1 MSETTEDSSKE
12 KKDKRKP
19 VSFSDLKQLSKIFAY
34 LRPHRGL
41 WALGFFF
48 LIITMIT
55 SLLFPKL
62 LGGLMASSAENLRS
76 NMVQMMALLLV
87 QSVASFFRVVIFV
100 MVTERALAAIR
111 GDLYGHL
118 IHLPMSFFS
127 AKRVGELNSRVA
139 SDTSQI
145 GETLTTTLAEFL
157 RGMSM
162 VVGGI
167 IILAFTSIKLTLFIV
182 AVIPPL
188 IIVTIIFGRFIR
200 KYSKRVQDEVAAS
213 NTIVEETFAG
223 IQTVKAFANELW
235 ERSRYTE
242 KINAVVSLAVKGGY
256 YRGAFASFITFG
268 LFGAIALVIWFGA
281 GMVHEGQ
288 LAADKLNEFIL
299 YALFIGG
306 SIGGLANVYAQLQKA
321 IGATETIFGLMEEEA
336 EMEAGA
342 QGEAKAKAEVE
353 SIRFDGVNFSY
364 PSRPDLQV
372 LKNLSFELPKGRT
385 LGLVGRSGSGKST
398 VASLLMRFYEAGNS
412 TIFSGDAAIEDVDLA
427 SWRNSLAFVPQD
439 VLLFGGSIREN
450 IAYGNTEA
458 SEEQLI
464 EAAKQA
470 NAWEF
475 ISEFPEGL
483 ETTVGERGVQL
494 SGGQRQ
500 RIAIARALL
509 KDPELLILDEAT
521 SALDSES
528 EHLVQEALDRLMEG
542 RTSVVIAHRLST
554 IRNAHQILVLDH
566 GEVAERGTHDELI
579 ALGRTYAEL
588 VRLQDVGV
596 GNSTLADKA
605 AAPSSQAKGNA

>member
-1 MSETTEDSSKE
+1 MSERTTETNSKAD
-12 KKDKRKP
+12 KKRKP
-19 VSFSDLKQLSKIFAY
+19 LKMSDLRQLTKIFAY
-34 LRPHRGL
+34 VGPNKGL
-41 WALGFFF
+41 WALGFVF
-48 LIITMIT
+48 LLVTMVT

-62 LGGLMASSAENLRS
+62 LGGLMSSTPENLRD
-76 NMVQMMALLLV
+76 NMLLMMGLLLV

-111 GDLYGHL
+111 EDLYSRL

-157 RGMSM
+157 RGISM

-167 IILAFTSIKLTLFIV
+167 AILAFTSIKLTLFIV

-200 KYSKRVQDEVAAS
+200 KYAKKVQDEVAAS

-223 IQTVKAFANELW
+223 IQTVKAFANEAW
-235 ERSRYTE
+235 ERGRYA
-242 KINAVVSLAVKGGY
+242 KRVSAVVQLAIKGGY

-268 LFGAIALVIWFGA
+268 LFGAIALIIWFGA

-288 LAADKLNEFIL
+288 LAAEKLNEFIL

-306 SIGGLANVYAQLQKA
+306 SIGGLASVYAQLQKA
-321 IGATETIFGLMEEEA
+321 IGATETIFGLMDEHP
-336 EMEAGA
+336 EMDINTDAA
-342 QGEAKAKAEVE
+342 QKILVE
-353 SIRFDGVNFSY
+353 KIAFEDIQFSY
-364 PSRPDLQV
+364 PTRKDVEV
-372 LKNLSFELPKGRT
+372 LKSITFDLDPGKT
-385 LGLVGRSGSGKST
+385 LALVGRSGSGKST
-398 VASLLMRFYEAGNS
+398 IASLLMRFY
-412 TIFSGDAAIEDVDLA
+412 TIDQGGISVGGMPLNDIDLKA
-427 SWRNSLAFVPQD
+427 WRSSLAFVPQD
-439 VLLFGGSIREN
+439 VLLFGGTIREN
-450 IAYGNTEA
+450 IAYGDTEA
-458 SEEQLI
+458 LEEQI
-464 EAAKQA
+464 IDAAKGA

-475 ISEFPEGL
+475 IKDFPEGL

-509 KDPELLILDEAT
+509 KDPQLLILDEAT

-528 EHLVQEALDRLMEG
+528 EQLVQEALDRLMEG

-554 IRNAHQILVLDH
+554 IRGADQILVMDK
-566 GEVAERGTHDELI
+566 GQIVERGNHDRLI
-579 ALGRTYAEL
+579 DQGGIYSEL
-588 VRLQDVGV
+588 VKLQNV
-596 GNSTLADKA
+596 
-605 AAPSSQAKGNA
+605 AKGDQKLAENTEDSNEESKDVS

>member
-1 MSETTEDSSKE
+1 MSERTTETNSKAD
-12 KKDKRKP
+12 KKRKP
-19 VSFSDLKQLSKIFAY
+19 LKMSDLRQLTKIFAY
-34 LRPHRGL
+34 VGPNKGL
-41 WALGFFF
+41 WALGFVF
-48 LIITMIT
+48 LLVTMVT

-62 LGGLMASSAENLRS
+62 LGGLMSSTPENLRD
-76 NMVQMMALLLV
+76 NMLLMMGLLLV

-111 GDLYGHL
+111 EDLYSRL

-157 RGMSM
+157 RGISM

-167 IILAFTSIKLTLFIV
+167 AILAFTSIKLTLFIV

-200 KYSKRVQDEVAAS
+200 KYAKKVQDEVAAS

-223 IQTVKAFANELW
+223 IQTVKAFANEAW
-235 ERSRYTE
+235 ERSRYA
-242 KINAVVSLAVKGGY
+242 KRVGAVVQLAIKGGY

-268 LFGAIALVIWFGA
+268 LFGAIALIIWFGA

-288 LAADKLNEFIL
+288 LAAEKLNEFIL

-306 SIGGLANVYAQLQKA
+306 SIGGLASVYAQLQKA
-321 IGATETIFGLMEEEA
+321 IGATETIFALMDEHP
-336 EMEAGA
+336 EMDINTAAA
-342 QGEAKAKAEVE
+342 QKILVE
-353 SIRFDGVNFSY
+353 KIAFENIQFSY
-364 PSRPDLQV
+364 PTRKDVEV
-372 LKNLSFELPKGRT
+372 LKSISFELDPGKT
-385 LGLVGRSGSGKST
+385 LALVGRSGSGKST
-398 VASLLMRFYEAGNS
+398 IASLLMRFY
-412 TIFSGDAAIEDVDLA
+412 AIDQGEISVGGMPLKDIDLKA
-427 SWRNSLAFVPQD
+427 WRSSLAFVPQD
-439 VLLFGGSIREN
+439 VLLFGGTIREN
-450 IAYGNTEA
+450 ITYGDTEA
-458 SEEQLI
+458 SEEQI
-464 EAAKQA
+464 IDAAKGA

-475 ISEFPEGL
+475 IEDFPEGL

-509 KDPELLILDEAT
+509 KDPQLLILDEAT

-528 EHLVQEALDRLMEG
+528 EQLVQEALDRLMQG

-554 IRNAHQILVLDH
+554 IRGADQILVMDK
-566 GEVAERGTHDELI
+566 GEIVERGNHDRLI
-579 ALGRTYAEL
+579 DQGGIYSEL
-588 VRLQDVGV
+588 VKLQNV
-596 GNSTLADKA
+596 
-605 AAPSSQAKGNA
+605 AKGDQKLAENTEDSKEESNDVS